1 MATTSR
7 LDPRTAEHVARQAF
21 EPSARRLVGLEVEW
35 VVHPVDDPG
44 RRPGYTELAALEE
57 LACRFGGRVTL
68 EPGGQVELSTAA
80 VADLDEALDRL
91 ADEAD
96 VVHAALSRRGLL
108 GVDTPVDLVRAPGR
122 VLDLG
127 RYRAMEAFFD
137 AGGPAGRWMM
147 CNTAS
152 VQVNLGH
159 GSDPA
164 SGWRLA
170 HLVAPVL
177 VAVFAN
183 SPGYDAAGR
192 PWASLRRAAWE
203 GMDPGRTRSPRLD
216 AAPGR
221 AWLDYVLDADVML
234 VRDGDHVTPM
244 DPGLSFREWTAGAL
258 HRPPTE
264 DDLAYHATTLFPP
277 VRPRGWLEIRVLDA
291 LPPQAREVAAVVTAA
306 ALHPDAASAVR
317 GALAATG
324 LDEGTDVDALL
335 LRAAR
340 SGLSDPGLHA
350 HATALFDVAQQF
362 APRVTRRAARLRAVR
377 DYARG
382 TVAAGRQPH
391 GRTVADAL
399 AIAAPRLRPDVG
411 PPPEDVTRT
420 SRATC
425 AADLAAAPAPAL

>member
-1 MATTSR
+1 MATTPR

-21 EPSARRLVGLEVEW
+21 APSARRLVGLEVEW

-44 RRPGYTELAALEE
+44 RRPAYAEVAGLAE
-57 LACRFGGRVTL
+57 LACRFDGRVTL

-91 ADEAD
+91 AQEAD
-96 VVHAALSRRGLL
+96 VVHAALAQRGLL
-108 GVDTPVDLVRAPGR
+108 GVDTPVDLVRTPGR

-137 AGGPAGRWMM
+137 AGGPSGRWMM

-159 GSDPA
+159 GADPA
-164 SGWRLA
+164 DGWRLA
-170 HLVAPVL
+170 HLLAPVL
-177 VAVFAN
+177 VAVFAS

-216 AAPGR
+216 ADPAR
-221 AWLDYVLDADVML
+221 CWLDYLLDADVML
-234 VRDGDHVTPM
+234 VRDGEDVTPVA
-244 DPGLSFREWTAGAL
+244 PGLSFRDWTAGAL
-258 HRPPTE
+258 HRPPTP
-264 DDLAYHATTLFPP
+264 DDLGYHATTLFPP
-277 VRPRGWLEIRVLDA
+277 VRPRGWLEVRVLDA
-291 LPPQAREVAAVVTAA
+291 LPPEVREVAAVVTAA
-306 ALHPDAASAVR
+306 ALHPDAAAAVR

-324 LDEGTDVDALL
+324 LHEGADVDALL

-340 SGLSDPGLHA
+340 SGLADPDLHA
-350 HATALFDVAQQF
+350 HATALFDVAQRY
-362 APRVTRRAARLRAVR
+362 APRVTRRAARLRALR
-377 DYARG
+377 DYARES
-382 TVAAGRQPH
+382 VAAARQPH

-399 AIAAPRLRPDVG
+399 AIAGPRLRPDVG

-420 SRATC
+420 SRGAC
-425 AADLAAAPAPAL
+425 AADLAAAPAPAP